1 MREMEKNILLE
12 VVKEF
17 LVLVYKALLL
27 DTRRE
32 F

>member
-17 LVLVYKALLL
+17 LVLVYRALLL
-27 DTRRE
+27 DTKRE
-32 F
+32 L

>member
-17 LVLVYKALLL
+17 LLLVYKALLP